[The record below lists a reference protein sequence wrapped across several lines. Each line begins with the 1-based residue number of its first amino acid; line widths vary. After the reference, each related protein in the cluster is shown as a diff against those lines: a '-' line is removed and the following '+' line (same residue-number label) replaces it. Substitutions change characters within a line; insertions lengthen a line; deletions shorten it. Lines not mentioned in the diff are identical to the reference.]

1 MHFFTFLESIGIKT
15 VLFVAG
21 VGGGLANLMK
31 ASNLTY
37 YQKFITVLVGGFSA
51 NYLTPIV
58 GSIMSLNDDT
68 LYGVAFLVGF
78 GGLKSIEI
86 LFERVINKKENKNI
100 NEE

>member
-1 MHFFTFLESIGIKT
+1 MPFFTFLESIGIKT
-15 VLFVAG
+15 VLFIAG

-58 GSIMSLNDDT
+58 GSIMNLNDDT
-68 LYGVAFLVGF
+68 LYGIAFLVGF

-86 LFERVINKKENKNI
+86 LFEKIVNKKDKI
-100 NEE
+100 EEQ

>member
-1 MHFFTFLESIGIKT
+1 MPFFTFLESKGIKT

-58 GSIMSLNDDT
+58 GSIMNLNDDT
-68 LYGVAFLVGF
+68 LYGIAFLVGF

-86 LFERVINKKENKNI
+86 LFEKIVNKKDKI
-100 NEE
+100 EEQ